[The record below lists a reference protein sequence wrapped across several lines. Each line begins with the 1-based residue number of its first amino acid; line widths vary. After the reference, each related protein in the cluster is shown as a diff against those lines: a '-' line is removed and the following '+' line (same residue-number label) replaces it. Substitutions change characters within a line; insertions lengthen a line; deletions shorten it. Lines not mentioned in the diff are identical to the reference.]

1 MIDAWERVTGRIPY
15 TIDVTQP
22 GMLHAGLL
30 RSTEAHARLV
40 RVDVSRARALRGV
53 VAVLTSADLVGRPD
67 VFPYM
72 GPVYR
77 DQPILAIDRVRHVG
91 EPIAA
96 VAAVDLDTVRA
107 ALDLIE
113 VEYEPL
119 PAVFDA
125 VEALGDAA
133 PILHPGPPRTGP
145 TYADIIV
152 RAGQGTNVCNHFVL
166 RKGDVE
172 AGFAAAAHVFEDEFT
187 CPPAQAMPMETHCCV
202 ADVRSGG
209 ITVWSSVQTPF
220 AVRATIGE
228 MLPGYTGRVRV
239 IVPTLGGG
247 YGAKAYPK
255 IEPVTVLL
263 SLVARRPVRLH
274 LSRAEEFITVT
285 KHGVRIRMKTGLRAD
300 GTIVARKSTC
310 WFNTG
315 AYADIGPRLIKNGGI
330 GTGGPHHIPNVWI
343 DSYAIYTNLPP
354 AGAYRGYGINQAAW
368 AYETQMDMIAERLA
382 IDPLELRLRNLLVD
396 GQTSMVGTPAHDLH
410 FRELLSGVAERIGWS
425 TAATTDGA
433 VQQAPDPAPAG
444 AVKHGHARRV
454 RGKGLSVIIKGT
466 ITPSTS
472 TAGARLDEDG
482 TLHVLTSSVE
492 MGQGVRTLLARIAG
506 DRLGLPAERISVTT
520 PDTDATPYDQ
530 VTGSSRSSH
539 MMGTAVE
546 RAVDRVR
553 AQLLDLAA
561 QRLEISPDD
570 LEIVDGAV
578 RVKGLPASAIPY
590 ARLLAGARTGSL
602 QGTGDYRTEG
612 TLDPETGQGISS
624 IHWHQAAG
632 AAEVEIDLDTGRVE
646 LLRYE
651 AAVYAGRAIN
661 PVQCQL
667 QAEGNVAFGVGQAL
681 FEEMIFDAGQLQNGS
696 LADYMVAYPADMP
709 AQLGVTTLENLV
721 LGEIHGIGE
730 TGLPPVAPAIGNA
743 IARAT
748 GVRITDLPITP
759 EKILRAL
766 RDKGTSHSPD
776 GDR

>member
-1 MIDAWERVTGRIPY
+1 MPASQPVPGTLGMIDARERVTGRIPY
-15 TIDVTQP
+15 TIDVSLP
-22 GMLHAGLL
+22 GMVHARLL

-40 RVDVSRARALRGV
+40 RVDVSRARALKGV
-53 VAVLTSADLVGRPD
+53 AAVITSADLVGRPD
-67 VFPYM
+67 LFPYM

-77 DQPILAIDRVRHVG
+77 DQPILAIERVRYSG

-96 VAAVDLDTVRA
+96 VAAVDLDTAQA

-113 VEYEPL
+113 VDYEPL

-125 VEALGDAA
+125 VEALEPGA
-133 PILHPGPPRTGP
+133 PILHAGPPRTGP

-152 RAGQGTNVCNHFVL
+152 RSGEGTNVCNYFVL

-172 AGFAAAAHVFEDEFT
+172 AGFAGADHVFEDEFT

-202 ADVRSGG
+202 ADVQTTG
-209 ITVWSSVQTPF
+209 IRIWSSSQTPF

-228 MLPGYTGRVRV
+228 ILPRYLGRIRV

-255 IEPVTVLL
+255 VEPVTVLL
-263 SLVARRPVRLH
+263 SLVAGRPVRLH
-274 LSRAEEFITVT
+274 LTRAEEFVTVT
-285 KHGVRIRMKTGLRAD
+285 KHGVRIRMTTGLRAG
-300 GTIVARKSTC
+300 GTIVARKTTC

-330 GTGGPHHIPNVWI
+330 GTGGPHHIPNVWV

-368 AYETQMDMIAERLA
+368 AYETQMDMIAERLGM
-382 IDPLELRLRNLLVD
+382 DPLELRMRNLLVD

-410 FRELLSGVAERIGWS
+410 FRELLAGVAGRIGWGS
-425 TAATTDGA
+425 ESA
-433 VQQAPDPAPAG
+433 PAPAG
-444 AVKHGHARRV
+444 RKA

-472 TAGARLDEDG
+472 TAGARLDQDG
-482 TLHVLTSSVE
+482 SLHVLTSSVE

-506 DRLGLPAERISVTT
+506 GRLGLAPERVSVTT

-546 RAVDRVR
+546 RAVDRIR
-553 AQLLDLAA
+553 EQLLEAA
-561 QRLEISPDD
+561 AAKFEISPAD
-570 LEIVDGAV
+570 LELADGSV
-578 RVKGLPASAIPY
+578 RVKGSPGRAIAFPELLSW
-590 ARLLAGARTGSL
+590 ARLGSL
-602 QGTGDYRTEG
+602 QGEGTYQTEG
-612 TLDPETGQGISS
+612 TLDPQTGQGISS
-624 IHWHQAAG
+624 LHWHQAAG
-632 AAEVEIDLDTGRVE
+632 AAEVEVDLDTGRVE
-646 LLRYE
+646 VLRYE

-681 FEEMIFDAGQLQNGS
+681 FEEMAFDAGQLQNGS

-709 AQLGVTTLENLV
+709 AELGVTTLENWA

-743 IARAT
+743 IAQAT
-748 GVRITDLPITP
+748 GIRITDLPITP
-759 EKILRAL
+759 ERILRAL
-766 RDKGTSHSPD
+766 REKHAQRQPE
-776 GDR
+776 GDC

>member
-1 MIDAWERVTGRIPY
+1 MIDARERVTGRIPY
-15 TIDVTQP
+15 TIDIVLP
-22 GMLHAGLL
+22 GMLHARLL

-40 RVDVSRARALRGV
+40 RVDAARARAVPGV
-53 VAVLTSADLVGRPD
+53 VAVITGADLVSRAD
-67 VFPYM
+67 IFPYM

-77 DQPILAIDRVRHVG
+77 DQPILAIDRVRYAG

-96 VAAVDLDTVRA
+96 VAAVDLDAAQA
-107 ALDLIE
+107 ALDLID

-125 VEALGDAA
+125 VEAVDEDA
-133 PILHPGPPRTGP
+133 PILHTGPPRTGP
-145 TYADIIV
+145 TYADIILH
-152 RAGQGTNVCNHFVL
+152 AGEGTNVCNHFML
-166 RKGDVE
+166 RKGDVD
-172 AGFAAAAHVFEDEFT
+172 AAFADADHVFEDEFT

-202 ADVRSGG
+202 ADVGADG

-220 AVRATIGE
+220 AVRSTIGE
-228 MLPGYTGRVRV
+228 ILPGYQGRVRV

-263 SLVARRPVRLH
+263 SLFARRPIRLH

-330 GTGGPHHIPNVWI
+330 GTGGPHHIPNVWV

-368 AYETQMDMIAERLA
+368 AYETQMDMIAGRLGM
-382 IDPLELRLRNLLVD
+382 DPLELRLRNLLED
-396 GQTSMVGTPAHDLH
+396 GQDSMVGTPAHDLH
-410 FRELLSGVAERIGWS
+410 FRQLLSDVAGRIGWGAEP
-425 TAATTDGA
+425 TAEPNPRRPNGRRSEPNT
-433 VQQAPDPAPAG
+433 AG
-444 AVKHGHARRV
+444 AEPRRRTV
-454 RGKGLSVIIKGT
+454 RGKGLAVIIKGT

-472 TAGARLDEDG
+472 SAGARLDEDG
-482 TLHVLTSSVE
+482 SLQILTSSVE

-506 DRLGLPAERISVTT
+506 DRLGQPLDRISVST
-520 PDTDATPYDQ
+520 PDTLTTPYDQ

-546 RAVDRVR
+546 RAVDPIRE
-553 AQLLDLAA
+553 QLLALAGA
-561 QRLEISPDD
+561 RLEIAPGD
-570 LEIVDGAV
+570 LELADGAV
-578 RVKGLPASAIPY
+578 RVKGSPHRLVPFAG
-590 ARLLAGARTGSL
+590 LLAGARIGSL
-602 QGTGDYRTEG
+602 HGAGEYQTEG

-632 AAEVEIDLDTGRVE
+632 AAEVEVDLDTGRVE

-661 PVQCQL
+661 PVQCEL

-681 FEEMIFDAGQLQNGS
+681 FEEMVFDQGQLQNGS

-709 AQLGVTTLENLV
+709 GRLGVTTLENPV
-721 LGEIHGIGE
+721 PGEVHGIGE

-748 GVRITDLPITP
+748 GVRILDLPITP

-766 RDKGTSHSPD
+766 RAKEGPA
-776 GDR
+776 